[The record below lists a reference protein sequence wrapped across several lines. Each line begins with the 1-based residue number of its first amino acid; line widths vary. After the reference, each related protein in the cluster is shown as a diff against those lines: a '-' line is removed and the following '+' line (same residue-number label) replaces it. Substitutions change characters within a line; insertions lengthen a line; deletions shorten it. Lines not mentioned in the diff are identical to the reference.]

1 MAARANRPRDL
12 RTFLPLTP
20 RVYHVLLAL
29 AERPLH
35 GYGVILAVQ
44 DLTEGVIVMRTGTL
58 YVLLRRLLD
67 QRLIEQSDERPGPD
81 EDDERRRYYRL
92 TALGR
97 DVLRAEAKRLQSLVA
112 LAQEKRVLGPSRK
125 VWTERSR

>member
-1 MAARANRPRDL
+1 
-12 RTFLPLTP
+12 LPLTP
-20 RVYHVLLAL
+20 VEFHILLSLSDDA
-29 AERPLH
+29 RH
-35 GYGVILAVQ
+35 GYAILQ
-44 DLTEGVIVMRTGTL
+44 DVAHRTDGQITLRTGTL
-58 YVLLRRLLD
+58 YTVIKRMLD
-67 QRLIEQSDERPGPD
+67 GAWLEESDGGANGNA
-81 EDDERRRYYRL
+81 DERRRYYRL